1 MKKSLAKSFQLCY
14 TICVCEIS
22 RVLREK
28 EVFFMSKE
36 LWGQIL
42 GIVATLIITSAYQAN
57 TKKGLLMIQTPGIA
71 VLCVS
76 YLLLGASSGFAL
88 NVVCVLR
95 NLGCFFVKEKTKL
108 YYVMTGVLMVAM
120 GVMGF
125 LSWESYISLI
135 LIVALVANTFF
146 IALGKP
152 QILRYSIVITSTM
165 CLIYNIVVFSV
176 GGILLE
182 AISVISALVG
192 SIRYLIANRKKA
204 N

>member
-1 MKKSLAKSFQLCY
+1 
-14 TICVCEIS
+14 
-22 RVLREK
+22 
-28 EVFFMSKE
+28 MSKE

-57 TKKGLLMIQTPGIA
+57 TKKGLLMIQTPGLA

-108 YYVMTGVLMVAM
+108 YYAMTGVLMVAM

-182 AISVISALVG
+182 AISVVSAIVG
-192 SIRYLIANRKKA
+192 SIRYLISNKKKKA
-204 N
+204 I

>member
-1 MKKSLAKSFQLCY
+1 
-14 TICVCEIS
+14 
-22 RVLREK
+22 
-28 EVFFMSKE
+28 MSKE

-57 TKKGLLMIQTPGIA
+57 TKKGMLMIQTPGIV

-76 YLLLGASSGFAL
+76 YLLLEASSGFAL

-95 NLGCFFVKEKTKL
+95 NLGCFFVKEKTKP
-108 YYVMTGVLMVAM
+108 YYAMTGVLMIAM
-120 GVMGF
+120 GVMGV

-146 IALGKP
+146 IALGNP

-182 AISVISALVG
+182 AISVVSAIVG
-192 SIRYLIANRKKA
+192 SIRFLISNKKKKA
-204 N
+204 S

>member
-1 MKKSLAKSFQLCY
+1 M
-14 TICVCEIS
+14 T
-22 RVLREK
+22 K
-28 EVFFMSKE
+28 EQIE
-36 LWGQIL
+36 LLGQIL

-71 VLCVS
+71 VLCIS

-95 NLGCFFVKEKTKL
+95 NLGCYFVKEKTKP
-108 YYVMTGVLMVAM
+108 YYAMTAALMVIM
-120 GVMGF
+120 GVMGI
-125 LSWESYISLI
+125 LSWEGPVSLI
-135 LIVALVANTFF
+135 LIAALVANTFF

-152 QILRYSIVITSTM
+152 QILRYSIIVTSTL

-182 AISVISALVG
+182 AISVVSAIVG
-192 SIRYLIANRKKA
+192 SIRFLIGNQKKA
-204 N
+204 S

>member
-1 MKKSLAKSFQLCY
+1 MTQEQ
-14 TICVCEIS
+14 I
-22 RVLREK
+22 
-28 EVFFMSKE
+28 E
-36 LWGQIL
+36 LLGQIL

-95 NLGCFFVKEKTKL
+95 NLGCYFVKEKTKP
-108 YYVMTGVLMVAM
+108 YYAMTGALMVIM
-120 GVMGF
+120 GVMGI
-125 LSWESYISLI
+125 LSWEGSISLI
-135 LIVALVANTFF
+135 LIAALVANTFF

-152 QILRYSIVITSTM
+152 QILRYSIIVTSTL

-182 AISVISALVG
+182 AISVVSAIVG
-192 SIRYLIANRKKA
+192 SIRFLIGNKKKA
-204 N
+204 S

>member
-1 MKKSLAKSFQLCY
+1 MTQEQ
-14 TICVCEIS
+14 I
-22 RVLREK
+22 
-28 EVFFMSKE
+28 E
-36 LWGQIL
+36 LLGQIL

-71 VLCVS
+71 VLCIS

-95 NLGCFFVKEKTKL
+95 NLGCYFVKEKTKP
-108 YYVMTGVLMVAM
+108 YYAMTGALMVIM
-120 GVMGF
+120 GVMGI
-125 LSWESYISLI
+125 LSWEGPVSLI
-135 LIVALVANTFF
+135 LIAALVANTFF

-152 QILRYSIVITSTM
+152 QILRYSIIVTSTL

-182 AISVISALVG
+182 AISVVSAIVG
-192 SIRYLIANRKKA
+192 SIRFLIGNKKKA
-204 N
+204 S

>member
-1 MKKSLAKSFQLCY
+1 M
-14 TICVCEIS
+14 T
-22 RVLREK
+22 K
-28 EVFFMSKE
+28 EQIE
-36 LWGQIL
+36 LLGQIL

-71 VLCVS
+71 VLCIS

-95 NLGCFFVKEKTKL
+95 NLGCYFVKEKTKP
-108 YYVMTGVLMVAM
+108 YYAMTGALMVIM
-120 GVMGF
+120 GVMGI
-125 LSWESYISLI
+125 LSWEGPVSLI
-135 LIVALVANTFF
+135 LIAALVANTFF

-152 QILRYSIVITSTM
+152 QILRYSIIVTSTL

-182 AISVISALVG
+182 AISVVSAIVG
-192 SIRYLIANRKKA
+192 SIRFLSAAKKEKKTKNA
-204 N
+204 

>member
-1 MKKSLAKSFQLCY
+1 
-14 TICVCEIS
+14 
-22 RVLREK
+22 
-28 EVFFMSKE
+28 MSKE

-88 NVVCVLR
+88 NLVCVLR

-182 AISVISALVG
+182 AISVVSAIVG

>member
-1 MKKSLAKSFQLCY
+1 
-14 TICVCEIS
+14 
-22 RVLREK
+22 
-28 EVFFMSKE
+28 MSKE

-182 AISVISALVG
+182 AISVVSAIVG
-192 SIRYLIANRKKA
+192 SVRYLIANRKKA

>member
-1 MKKSLAKSFQLCY
+1 
-14 TICVCEIS
+14 
-22 RVLREK
+22 
-28 EVFFMSKE
+28 MSKE

-88 NVVCVLR
+88 NLVCVLR

-108 YYVMTGVLMVAM
+108 YYAMTGVLMVAM

-182 AISVISALVG
+182 AISVVSAIVG
-192 SIRYLIANRKKA
+192 SVRYLIANRKKA

>member
-1 MKKSLAKSFQLCY
+1 
-14 TICVCEIS
+14 
-22 RVLREK
+22 
-28 EVFFMSKE
+28 MSKE

-182 AISVISALVG
+182 AISVVSAIVG
-192 SIRYLIANRKKA
+192 SVRYLIANRKKA
-204 N
+204 I

>member
-1 MKKSLAKSFQLCY
+1 
-14 TICVCEIS
+14 
-22 RVLREK
+22 
-28 EVFFMSKE
+28 MSKE

-165 CLIYNIVVFSV
+165 CLIYNVVVFSV

-182 AISVISALVG
+182 AISVVSAIVG

-204 N
+204 I

>member
-1 MKKSLAKSFQLCY
+1 
-14 TICVCEIS
+14 
-22 RVLREK
+22 
-28 EVFFMSKE
+28 MSKE

-88 NVVCVLR
+88 NLVCVLR

-182 AISVISALVG
+182 AISVVSAIVG

-204 N
+204 I

>member
-1 MKKSLAKSFQLCY
+1 
-14 TICVCEIS
+14 
-22 RVLREK
+22 
-28 EVFFMSKE
+28 MSKE

-88 NVVCVLR
+88 NLVCVLR

-146 IALGKP
+146 IALGRP

-182 AISVISALVG
+182 AISVVSAIVG

-204 N
+204 I

>member
-1 MKKSLAKSFQLCY
+1 M
-14 TICVCEIS
+14 T
-22 RVLREK
+22 K
-28 EVFFMSKE
+28 EQIE
-36 LWGQIL
+36 LLGQIL

-95 NLGCFFVKEKTKL
+95 NLGCYFVKEKTKA
-108 YYVMTGVLMVAM
+108 YYAMTGALMVIM
-120 GVMGF
+120 GVMGI
-125 LSWESYISLI
+125 LSWEGPVSLI
-135 LIVALVANTFF
+135 LIAALVANTFF

-152 QILRYSIVITSTM
+152 QILRYSIIVTSTL

-182 AISVISALVG
+182 AISVVSAIVG
-192 SIRYLIANRKKA
+192 SIRFLIAAKKEKNA
-204 N
+204 

>member
-1 MKKSLAKSFQLCY
+1 
-14 TICVCEIS
+14 
-22 RVLREK
+22 
-28 EVFFMSKE
+28 MSQE

-108 YYVMTGVLMVAM
+108 YYAMTGVLMVAM

-182 AISVISALVG
+182 AISVVSAIVG
-192 SIRYLIANRKKA
+192 SVRYLIANRKKA
-204 N
+204 I

>member
-1 MKKSLAKSFQLCY
+1 
-14 TICVCEIS
+14 
-22 RVLREK
+22 
-28 EVFFMSKE
+28 MSKE

-57 TKKGLLMIQTPGIA
+57 TKKGLLMIQTPGIV

-95 NLGCFFVKEKTKL
+95 NLGCFFVKEKTKP
-108 YYVMTGVLMVAM
+108 YYVMTGILMVAM
-120 GVMGF
+120 GVMGV

-152 QILRYSIVITSTM
+152 QILRYSIIVTSTM
-165 CLIYNIVVFSV
+165 CLLYNIFIPIPSL

-182 AISVISALVG
+182 AISVFSAIVG
-192 SIRYLIANRKKA
+192 SIRFLIAAKKEEKIQKA
-204 N
+204 